1 MALSQMNIRIDD
13 KVRAE
18 GNRALANIGFTPARI
33 IRGLWGFA
41 AQNQNNP
48 ARMRSALRFIEDQNV
63 EADEKETR
71 ARTIEEGWH
80 IAEKGLASLGVLQV
94 SAAPV
99 DLRELKEQAM
109 RERWEA
115 RGLL

>member
-13 KVRAE
+13 QVRVE
-18 GNRALANIGFTPARI
+18 GNRALASIGFTPARI

-41 AQNQNNP
+41 AKNQNNP
-48 ARMRSALRFIEDQNV
+48 ARMRSALRFVEEQDA
-63 EADEKETR
+63 EADGKEVR
-71 ARTIEEGWH
+71 ARAIEEGWH
-80 IAEKGLASLGVLQV
+80 IAEEGLAGLGVLQI